1 MMQNIVCSFL
11 GTIGFSVVSN
21 VPRKFA
27 LYCGV
32 TGMAGFITYVLLL
45 PYMSPALSTFFATML
60 VVLISRIFAVWR
72 KCPITVFLI
81 PGIIPLVP
89 GTYVYYTAYYFVM
102 NELRLALVKGI
113 DALKLAFSIV
123 IGIVFIVTIPRQFFS
138 IHYWKQRIQHSRRL
152 YGKVKLHQND
162 SHEK

>member
-21 VPRKFA
+21 VPRRFA
-27 LYCGV
+27 LYCGF
-32 TGMAGFITYVLLL
+32 TGMAGFVTYVLLL
-45 PYMSPALSTFFATML
+45 QDMSPAFSTFFGTML

-102 NELRLALVKGI
+102 NDLSLALVKGI
-113 DALKLAFSIV
+113 DALKLAFAIV
-123 IGIVFIVTIPRQFFS
+123 MGIVFIVTIPRQFFS
-138 IHYWKQRIQHSRRL
+138 VGYWRKQLPHYR
-152 YGKVKLHQND
+152 N
-162 SHEK
+162 

>member
-1 MMQNIVCSFL
+1 MIQNMVCSFL

-21 VPRKFA
+21 VPGKCY

-32 TGMAGFITYVLLL
+32 TGMTGYVTCILLKVHVSSAFSVFL
-45 PYMSPALSTFFATML
+45 ATML
-60 VVLISRIFAVWR
+60 VVLMSRIFAVWR

-102 NELRLALVKGI
+102 NELNLALAKGI
-113 DALKLAFSIV
+113 DALKLAFAIV
-123 IGIVFIVTIPRQFFS
+123 IGIVFVVSIPRPFFDLG
-138 IHYWKQRIQHSRRL
+138 YWKQRIQ
-152 YGKVKLHQND
+152 K
-162 SHEK
+162 